1 MSNPRLPNLPRIPTP
16 QELAAQELRRQR
28 ARLPNYSA
36 AVPRVPTPEEI
47 ARREMRRRGLIMP
60 NQLPSAQQIAEQAL
74 QRQGAAQPRR
84 MLTTQELAEQEMRR
98 QGIPVGAGPVPLP
111 PSPVRFPDGRP
122 VPAPEMARIARA
134 DQPSNT
140 NWVLWGLAGFLLV
153 TVLACG
159 MLGLG
164 AALVYA
170 GGILPGVY
178 AGGVALGGSSQAE
191 AARELRDAWRTIT
204 VRDGSRVWR
213 IDPATLGITLD
224 ADATARAAYA
234 QGRTALET
242 ALPGIFGRVD
252 VPPTVTV
259 DPAALSAGLDAS
271 APLFDLPA
279 VNAGVTLVDGQVQAT
294 QPQNGRALQTA
305 ATAARVMADPRAALV
320 NGTLDLVMV
329 DVQPTVLD
337 ATPLVE
343 AGRALLA
350 APLTFHVF
358 DPVTGN
364 SVDWRV
370 PPEEWSAWLTTA
382 PNPSS
387 PAGIGFTLLY
397 TPVAGYLANQ
407 AAVTLDASRSLDL
420 GEAVAAAQTAVGTLQ
435 NTVTVQVHHK
445 PRQHVVRAGE
455 TLISIGWDYGIPY
468 LYIAGAN
475 GGLTSVSAGQTI
487 TIPPADAFLKLPV
500 VPNKRIVVSI
510 SQQRAWVYE
519 NGALKWEWV
528 VSTGIPDSPTWPG
541 IYQVLYHEPNAYA
554 GNWNLWMPYFLGVY
568 QPIPGSE
575 FTNGFHGFPS
585 RGGSQILWANSLGR
599 RVTYG
604 CILLST
610 ENAKALYD
618 WAEDGVVVEIR
629 A

>member
-16 QELAAQELRRQR
+16 QELAAQELRRQQ

-36 AVPRVPTPEEI
+36 AVPRVPSADQI
-47 ARREMRRRGLIMP
+47 ARQELRRRGLVMP
-60 NQLPSAQQIAEQAL
+60 NQLPSAQQIAEHAL
-74 QRQGAAQPRR
+74 QQQAAPAPRR
-84 MLTTQELAEQEMRR
+84 LPTPQERAEQHMRR
-98 QGIPVGAGPVPLP
+98 HGIPVGPGPVPLP

-122 VPAPEMARIARA
+122 LPVPEIAQIARS

-140 NWVLWGLAGFLLV
+140 NWVLWGVVAFLAV
-153 TVLACG
+153 TLLACG
-159 MLGLG
+159 LLALG
-164 AALVYA
+164 AVLVYA

-191 AARELRDAWRTIT
+191 AARELRDAWTTIT
-204 VRDGSRVWR
+204 VRDGSRLWR
-213 IDPATLGITLD
+213 VDPATLGITLD
-224 ADATARAAYA
+224 ADSTARAAYA
-234 QGRTALET
+234 QGRTTLET
-242 ALPGIFGRVD
+242 ALPAIFSRLD

-259 DPAALSAGLDAS
+259 DPAALSAGLDA
-271 APLFDLPA
+271 AVTLFDLPA
-279 VNAGVTLVDGQVQAT
+279 VNAGVTLIDGQVQPT
-294 QPQNGRALQTA
+294 PPQNGRALQTA
-305 ATAARVMADPRAALV
+305 ATVARVMADPGAALR
-320 NGTLDLVMV
+320 NGTLDLVMA
-329 DVQPTVLD
+329 DVQPAVLD
-337 ATPLVE
+337 ATSLVE

-350 APLTFHVF
+350 APLTFRLF

-364 SVDWRV
+364 SVDWSV
-370 PPEEWSAWLTTA
+370 PPEQWSPWLTTA
-382 PNPSS
+382 PNPNS
-387 PAGIGFTLLY
+387 PAGVGFTLLY
-397 TPVAGYLANQ
+397 TPVASYLSSQ
-407 AAVTLDASRSLDL
+407 AAAALDATRSLDL
-420 GEAVAAAQTAVGTLQ
+420 GEAVAAAQTAVGSLQ
-435 NTVTVQVHHK
+435 NTVTVQVHHN
-445 PRQHVVRAGE
+445 PRQHVVQPGQ
-455 TLISIGWDYGIPY
+455 TLISIAWDYGIPY
-468 LYIAGAN
+468 LYIAQAN

-519 NGALKWEWV
+519 NGALKWDWL

>member
-16 QELAAQELRRQR
+16 QELAAQELRRQQ

-36 AVPRVPTPEEI
+36 AVPRVPSADQI
-47 ARREMRRRGLIMP
+47 ARQELRRRGLIMP
-60 NQLPSAQQIAEQAL
+60 NQLPSAQQIAERAL
-74 QRQGAAQPRR
+74 QQQGAAAPRR
-84 MLTTQELAEQEMRR
+84 MPTAQELAAQEMHR

-122 VPAPEMARIARA
+122 QPVPEMARIARA

-140 NWVLWGLAGFLLV
+140 NWVLWGVVGFLAV
-153 TVLACG
+153 TLMACG
-159 MLGLG
+159 LLGLG
-164 AALVYA
+164 TALVYA
-170 GGILPGVY
+170 GGILPGVR
-178 AGGVALGGSSQAE
+178 AAGVALGGSSQAE
-191 AARELRDAWRTIT
+191 AARELRDAWGTIT
-204 VRDGSRVWR
+204 VRDGARVWR
-213 IDPATLGITLD
+213 VDPATLGITLD
-224 ADATARAAYA
+224 ADSTARAAYA

-271 APLFDLPA
+271 VTLFDLPA
-279 VNAGVTLVDGQVQAT
+279 VNAGVTLIDGQVQAT
-294 QPQNGRALQTA
+294 PPQNGRALQTG
-305 ATAARVMADPRAALV
+305 ATVARVMADPGAALV
-320 NGTLDLVMV
+320 NGTLDLVMAE
-329 DVQPTVLD
+329 VQPTVLD

-350 APLTFHVF
+350 APLTFRVF

-364 SVDWRV
+364 SVDWSV
-370 PPEEWSAWLTTA
+370 PPAQWSPWLTTA
-382 PNPSS
+382 PNPSN
-387 PAGIGFTLLY
+387 PAGVGFTLLY
-397 TPVAGYLANQ
+397 TPVAGYLSSQ
-407 AAVTLDASRSLDL
+407 AAAALDASRSLDL
-420 GEAVAAAQTAVGTLQ
+420 GEAVAAAQTAVGSLQ
-435 NTVTVQVHHK
+435 NTVTVRVHHNA
-445 PRQHVVRAGE
+445 RQHVVQPGQ

-487 TIPPADAFLKLPV
+487 TIPPADTFLKLPV

-519 NGALKWEWV
+519 NGALKWEWL

-554 GNWNLWMPYFLGVY
+554 GNWNLWMPYFLGVVN
-568 QPIPGSE
+568 GSTATAE
-575 FTNGFHGFPS
+575 RRLRQARRALEIDAAREEARVAKDSLLKQRS
-585 RGGSQILWANSLGR
+585 RVL
-599 RVTYG
+599 
-604 CILLST
+604 
-610 ENAKALYD
+610 
-618 WAEDGVVVEIR
+618 
-629 A
+629 